1 MQGETMASAHPL
13 HAFGT
18 LDLFT
23 NDLFTLHSFMS
34 GEDGEFVRSQII
46 ETATSV
52 IVIDAQYLRKYS
64 GWLRRYVDRLGKPVA
79 RVIVTHGH
87 PDHWLGLEHFAD
99 LPTYAFADVIAEL
112 NYTGD
117 FWIGLKNKEL
127 GDAVTDKPYRPAN
140 VLNEGREV
148 IDGVEFVF
156 TKLQGGEAATNT
168 VIELPQANMLLA
180 QDLIYNEMYPFVG
193 ELHGEKRDVRCFDGW
208 RAGLRSLSGRG
219 YDLVVPGHG
228 APTDDGCFARMIGI
242 LDEIE
247 AILNRAA
254 DHHDFKAQVMAR
266 YPHFR
271 LPLLL
276 DYSVLTLYNLMG

>member
-1 MQGETMASAHPL
+1 MASAHPL
-13 HAFGT
+13 NAFGT
-18 LDLFT
+18 IDLFT

-34 GEDGEFVRSQII
+34 DADGEFVRTQII

-52 IVIDAQYLRKYS
+52 IVIDAQYLRKYAQWVRS
-64 GWLRRYVDRLGKPVA
+64 YADGLGKPIT

-87 PDHWLGLEHFAD
+87 PDHWLGLEHFHD
-99 LPTYAFADVIAEL
+99 LPTYAFAEVIAEL

-117 FWIGLKNKEL
+117 FWVGLKNKEL
-127 GDAVTDKPYRPAN
+127 GSAVTDKPYRPTN

-156 TKLQGGEAATNT
+156 SKIQGGEAATNT
-168 VIELPQANMLLA
+168 VIELPQANTLLA
-180 QDLIYNEMYPFVG
+180 QDMIYNEMYPFVG
-193 ELHGEKRDVRCFDGW
+193 ELHGEKRDIRCFDGW
-208 RAGLRSLSGRG
+208 RAGLRSLQGRG

-228 APTDDGCFARMIGI
+228 APTDDASFGRMIDI
-242 LDEIE
+242 LNEVE
-247 AILNRAA
+247 AILNSAT
-254 DHHDFKAQVMAR
+254 DHNDFKAKVMAR
-266 YPHFR
+266 YPEFR